1 MIKQAVELLR
11 AGKLVAFPTETVYG
25 LGADATNADAVAGI
39 FRAKGRPSNNPLIV
53 HVASIEI
60 ARRYAEWNDRA
71 TILAERFWPGPLT
84 LVLPK
89 RPIIADNVTAGGATV
104 GVRVPDHPLAR
115 DLLRAFDGPVAAP
128 SANRSNHVSPTTA
141 QHVRDELG
149 TAVDLIL
156 DGGPCTVG
164 IESTVLDLASP
175 TPRVLR
181 PGHVTREQI
190 EQVLGISLAD
200 NAAPAPGEQQ
210 SSALR
215 SPGQL
220 PVHYAP
226 VTPAYRLDPSE
237 RSLIDL
243 DNAAIIELTLD
254 PETYARNLYA
264 RLRLL
269 DTQGLRA
276 IYVELPPDAPAWRAV
291 RDRVLRATKPLG
303 NNPAQRR

>member
-1 MIKQAVELLR
+1 MIALAVELLR

-60 ARRYAEWNDRA
+60 AQRYADWNDAA
-71 TILAERFWPGPLT
+71 TRLAEKFWPGPLT

-89 RPIIADNVTAGGATV
+89 KPTIADNATANGPTV
-104 GVRVPDHPLAR
+104 GIRIPAHPLALE
-115 DLLRAFDGPVAAP
+115 LLHAFDGPVAAP
-128 SANRSNHVSPTTA
+128 SANRSNHISPTTA
-141 QHVRDELG
+141 RHVRDELG
-149 TAVDLIL
+149 DAVDLIL

-164 IESTVLDLASP
+164 IESTVLDLASD

-181 PGHVTREQI
+181 PGHITLEQI
-190 EQVLGISLAD
+190 KSILNVGV
-200 NAAPAPGEQQ
+200 AASVAAKPHEG
-210 SSALR
+210 LR

-226 VTPAYRLDPSE
+226 RTPAYRFDAFE
-237 RSLIDL
+237 RVLLDL
-243 DNAAIIELTLD
+243 DDAAIIELTLD
-254 PETYARNLYA
+254 PQSYARNLYA

-269 DTQGLRA
+269 DTQNLRA
-276 IYVELPPDAPAWRAV
+276 IYVELPPDVPAWRAV
-291 RDRVLRATKPLG
+291 RDRVLRATKPLEDD
-303 NNPAQRR
+303 PAQGR